1 MCQRMLRLPSRTNS
15 RPTRMEALLNPLRT
29 GIILLEHMND
39 NAEAK
44 QLGAEPVI
52 ASHLRFGLQS
62 MKSEATGEHRLL
74 DFRRA
79 ARVSIASQLA
89 LSQ

>member
-39 NAEAK
+39 NAEASMETA
-44 QLGAEPVI
+44 GRD
-52 ASHLRFGLQS
+52 LRPF
-62 MKSEATGEHRLL
+62 HP
-74 DFRRA
+74 RR
-79 ARVSIASQLA
+79 VQPCSVGN
-89 LSQ
+89 